1 MILSSFYFVTFFW
14 GGSIFYI
21 NSEIALFIKILITLF
36 IFILVRSILPRYRY
50 DQLMNIG
57 WTKFL
62 PFSLALIF
70 YHIGIKTS
78 IFNYYYHHDEFLW

>member
-14 GGSIFYI
+14 GGSNFYI
-21 NSEIALFIKILITLF
+21 NSEVILFIKILITLF
-36 IFILVRSILPRYRY
+36 VFILIRSILPRYRY

-70 YHIGIKTS
+70 YHIGIKTEILNHCYNCNES
-78 IFNYYYHHDEFLW
+78 IW